1 MKKTLRFAILFL
13 LPAALLLSQ
22 SLVEVS
28 KKEQERREK
37 LKGKNVKVI
46 TNEDLKAVKRTPAIT
61 TQAAP
66 SAGEEAAEPP
76 EQEYPDARAEERA
89 YDAGGGSPFATI
101 VLPETLM
108 VENPEFA
115 LYPPDGKFAEIPFG
129 GILDLEM
136 SARNGPGYD
145 MAIYARRSGTEGGA
159 ALEDGIPLGAEQLAF
174 PGALQ
179 YGVLVWGDAG
189 DWEAVGQGM
198 GVNSPERFDLGN
210 IPSITRIRI
219 VFRAFGNASTD
230 VRADYYRLTPQ
241 GLSMGIDAVE
251 ALH

>member
-1 MKKTLRFAILFL
+1 MKKTIRFAILFL
-13 LPAALLLSQ
+13 LPAMLLLSQ

-28 KKEQERREK
+28 KQEQERRAK

-46 TNEDLKAVKRTPAIT
+46 TNADLKSVKKTAAVTMAE
-61 TQAAP
+61 AS
-66 SAGEEAAEPP
+66 SAVTAEPADR
-76 EQEYPDARAEERA
+76 EYTDALTAERA
-89 YDAGGGSPFATI
+89 YDEGGGSPFATA
-101 VLPETLM
+101 VLPDTLM

-115 LYPPDGKFAEIPFG
+115 LYPADGSFAEIPFG
-129 GILDLEM
+129 GFLELEL
-136 SARNGPGYD
+136 SARNGPGD
-145 MAIYARRSGTEGGA
+145 DIAIYARRSGSERGTPI
-159 ALEDGIPLGAEQLAF
+159 EDGIPLGAESLAF

-179 YGVLVWGDAG
+179 YGVLVRGDTG

-198 GVNSPERFDLGN
+198 GLDSPETFDLGYL
-210 IPSITRIRI
+210 PGITRIRI
-219 VFRAFGNASTD
+219 VFRAYGNASAD

>member
-1 MKKTLRFAILFL
+1 MNKPVRFLILFL

-37 LKGKNVKVI
+37 LKGKNVRVI
-46 TNEDLKAVKRTPAIT
+46 TNADLKAVKRTPAVT
-61 TQAAP
+61 TPAAP
-66 SAGEEAAEPP
+66 SAGTEAAAPS
-76 EQEYPDARAEERA
+76 EQEYPGARAEERA
-89 YDAGGGSPFATI
+89 YDAGRGSPFATE
-101 VLPETLM
+101 VLPDTIM
-108 VENPEFA
+108 VENPDYA
-115 LYPPDGKFAEIPFG
+115 LYPPDGKYAEIPFG
-129 GILDLEM
+129 GFLDLEM
-136 SARNGPGYD
+136 SASNGPGD
-145 MAIYARRSGTEGGA
+145 DIAIYARRSGTEGGA

-179 YGVLVWGDAG
+179 YGVLVWGDSG

-198 GVNSPERFDLGN
+198 GVNSPERFELGS
-210 IPSITRIRI
+210 IRAITRIRI
-219 VFRAFGNASTD
+219 VFRAFGNASAEM
-230 VRADYYRLTPQ
+230 RADYYRLTPQ